1 MIIALNECLDFS
13 RHELH
18 HSFFTK
24 SIIPR
29 QQPIRQLRIS
39 CQYNSQY
46 HREKR
51 EAN

>member
-29 QQPIRQLRIS
+29 QQPIRQTW
-39 CQYNSQY
+39 YNSEY